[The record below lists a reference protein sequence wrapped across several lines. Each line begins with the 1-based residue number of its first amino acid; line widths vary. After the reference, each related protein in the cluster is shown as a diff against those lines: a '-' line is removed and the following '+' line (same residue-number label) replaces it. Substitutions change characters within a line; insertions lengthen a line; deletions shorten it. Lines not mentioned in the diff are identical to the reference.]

1 MAQAE
6 VNFHMRKYYYDLHE
20 SYSQEICHLRIKG
33 SRLLQKIKLH
43 EIKMN
48 QRKQQNLKPH
58 LKSINLMTGMV
69 RKLVKISAFIETY
82 RYFQVTMRPLKYQQS
97 LFDEIA
103 NNYYDDMLK
112 DIVLKIK
119 RLNQSNQ
126 SVDFTIS

>member
-6 VNFHMRKYYYDLHE
+6 VNFQMQKYYYDLYE

-58 LKSINLMTGMV
+58 LKSIDLMTGMV

-82 RYFQVTMRPLKYQQS
+82 RYFQITMRPMANQQS
-97 LFDEIA
+97 LFHEIA

-112 DIVLKIK
+112 NIVLKIK
-119 RLNQSNQ
+119 RLNQLNQ
-126 SVDFTIS
+126 SVHFTVS

>member
-1 MAQAE
+1 MAQAA
-6 VNFHMRKYYYDLHE
+6 VDFQKYYYDLYE
-20 SYSQEICHLRIKG
+20 SYSRQICHLRIKG
-33 SRLLQKIKLH
+33 SRLLQRIKLQ

-48 QRKQQNLKPH
+48 QRRQQNLKPH
-58 LKSINLMTGMV
+58 LKSIDLMTEMI

-82 RYFQVTMRPLKYQQS
+82 RYFQITMRPLQYQQS

-119 RLNQSNQ
+119 RLDEWAQ